1 MAFKQGEVYRCP
13 DWEERRI
20 NKMVLNVLLMLVI
33 TVSPIFGTSDLILA
47 AETSAQP
54 SAQEIV
60 IRVDGAS
67 CPFCAFGLEK
77 KLGQIEGVASVRL
90 EMKDGEVVVT
100 LKKGAKVSEQ
110 KLRQAVEEAGFTP
123 REIIFP
129 AKP

>member
-1 MAFKQGEVYRCP
+1 MFLTVFLT
-13 DWEERRI
+13 I
-20 NKMVLNVLLMLVI
+20 LVI
-33 TVSPIFGTSDLILA
+33 ASPVLGTASPVGAQQTPPNI
-47 AETSAQP
+47 SAQ
-54 SAQEIV
+54 QII

-77 KLGQIEGVASVRL
+77 RLGRIEGVASVRL

-129 AKP
+129 KP

>member
-1 MAFKQGEVYRCP
+1 
-13 DWEERRI
+13 
-20 NKMVLNVLLMLVI
+20 MVLNVLLMLVI

-54 SAQEIV
+54 SAQQII

-77 KLGQIEGVASVRL
+77 RLGQIEGVAHVRI
-90 EMKDGEVVVT
+90 EMKTGEAIVT
-100 LKKGAKVSEQ
+100 LKPGATVSEQ
-110 KLRQAVEEAGFTP
+110 ALRQAVTEAGFTP
-123 REIIFP
+123 REIILP

>member
-1 MAFKQGEVYRCP
+1 ML
-13 DWEERRI
+13 
-20 NKMVLNVLLMLVI
+20 LNVLLMLVI

-47 AETSAQP
+47 AETPSQP

-77 KLGQIEGVASVRL
+77 KLGQIDGLAGVTMDLKGGKAT
-90 EMKDGEVVVT
+90 VV

-110 KLRQAVEEAGFTP
+110 ALRQAVEEAGFTP

-129 AKP
+129 PKP

>member
-1 MAFKQGEVYRCP
+1 MLIKVVLTLAITMASTLGEVLP
-13 DWEERRI
+13 
-20 NKMVLNVLLMLVI
+20 VPAQAASS
-33 TVSPIFGTSDLILA
+33 TV
-47 AETSAQP
+47 EAQ
-54 SAQEIV
+54 QII

-77 KLGQIEGVASVRL
+77 RLGRIEGVASVRL

-123 REIIFP
+123 REIIFH